1 MNKLYR
7 VFALAWFFSALFA
20 SSAWPLQ
27 AAADFEG
34 GRRHKAGKINV
45 LELHGS
51 YHQMG
56 RQYGYLLK
64 ETLQGLYREAV
75 IDHFQGK
82 KGHAPELLKATAMSL
97 FRLYPQRFRD
107 IITGMAETSG
117 LTLEQHILL
126 NGLELYGALPG
137 GSAIAAYGEY
147 TGGGPLVVGRNYDW
161 YDSYAAFA
169 RTLTVTVFNP
179 DGGIPTGIVTFAGV
193 IYATTGMNARGL
205 FLELNNG
212 LPSGGG
218 LAYTNRVP
226 AIVQLLA
233 FLNDF
238 GSMEQLDAAFNTTR
252 SNFSFIINAADRKSA
267 WSYEWPPFD
276 MHKRTG
282 EGQGLLVSTNHFVD
296 PAWGLVLQGN
306 TGFKSVLRREN
317 LLTLGGKHKGHIDR
331 QTMMAILDTP
341 MEKGG
346 ATWPRGGGIRTVY
359 QVIAVPEQLQML
371 VKVPGYQN
379 WTTVNLATL
388 FAPPDSL
395 LAGLLWNTQGGGDLR
410 FRVERDG
417 KGYRIQVERYDF
429 RGTDAILQLTAE
441 NANVFSVV
449 DHLFAAP
456 AEIDNMTAA
465 PEGATGTWTTVTLRF
480 ADESEKVLTD
490 IDALGRLNALYR
502 FVEQETKEK
511 LRQD

>member
-1 MNKLYR
+1 M
-7 VFALAWFFSALFA
+7 
-20 SSAWPLQ
+20 
-27 AAADFEG
+27 
-34 GRRHKAGKINV
+34 
-45 LELHGS
+45 
-51 YHQMG
+51 
-56 RQYGYLLK
+56 
-64 ETLQGLYREAV
+64 
-75 IDHFQGK
+75 
-82 KGHAPELLKATAMSL
+82 
-97 FRLYPQRFRD
+97 
-107 IITGMAETSG
+107 
-117 LTLEQHILL
+117 
-126 NGLELYGALPG
+126 
-137 GSAIAAYGEY
+137 
-147 TGGGPLVVGRNYDW
+147 
-161 YDSYAAFA
+161 
-169 RTLTVTVFNP
+169 
-179 DGGIPTGIVTFAGV
+179 
-193 IYATTGMNARGL
+193 
-205 FLELNNG
+205 
-212 LPSGGG
+212 
-218 LAYTNRVP
+218 
-226 AIVQLLA
+226 
-233 FLNDF
+233 
-238 GSMEQLDAAFNTTR
+238 
-252 SNFSFIINAADRKSA
+252 
-267 WSYEWPPFD
+267 
-276 MHKRTG
+276 
-282 EGQGLLVSTNHFVD
+282 
-296 PAWGLVLQGN
+296 
-306 TGFKSVLRREN
+306 
-317 LLTLGGKHKGHIDR
+317 
-331 QTMMAILDTP
+331 
-341 MEKGG
+341 
-346 ATWPRGGGIRTVY
+346 Y